1 MFINKKNYRKK
12 ELIMSQAF
20 VKSPLLT
27 ESQVRIVFSR
37 LEEAPKFYETEDIE
51 VKEVAVKL
59 FHAAFTLYVVEFNS
73 SDRLAFGY
81 MQNEADGSLSKW
93 GYSSI
98 DELIESG
105 FEMDLYFENRVINFE
120 GDVFEKEVL
129 DG

>member
-1 MFINKKNYRKK
+1 
-12 ELIMSQAF
+12 MSRVL

-27 ESQVRIVFSR
+27 ESQVSVIFSR

-59 FHAAFTLYVVEFNS
+59 FHSAFTLYVVEFNS

-81 MQNEADGSLSKW
+81 MKNEADAELSEW

-98 DELIESG
+98 DELIKVG
-105 FEMDLYFENRVINFE
+105 FEMDLYFENRVISFE
-120 GDVFEKEVL
+120 GKISQKEALDV
-129 DG
+129 